1 MRCPSRNPR
10 APNLPARNI
19 LAALAAGFICGLLLW
34 SLRWGNSSWSS
45 AETLAAEAPFK
56 WYRGNIHTHTLWSDG
71 DDYPEMVALWYK
83 EHGYDFLSFSD
94 HNTLLKDERWTD
106 VVLGKG
112 GKRAFDKLKA
122 RFGTDWIEER
132 TNDKQYQEVRLKT
145 FEEITNQIGS
155 PGHFLL
161 IQGEEI
167 SDLFQKLPVHLNATN
182 LKELIPPMGGES
194 FQDVMQR
201 NTDALIAQRER
212 TGQSMIIHLCH
223 PNFQYGITAED
234 LARVRGE
241 NFFEVYNG
249 HSEVNN
255 DGDEYHAS
263 AERMW
268 DIILTLRI
276 TALHLP
282 LMWGLA
288 TDDAHD
294 YHDIPSRRNEPGRGW
309 IVVLARS
316 LSAAELVKSMER
328 GWFYAS
334 TGVQV
339 DRFAVSRHGI
349 EVRVQPQEGVE
360 YTIDFIGTQTGFDAA
375 SESVKGEFTKSS
387 LRTTRRY
394 SNDIG
399 RVLKS
404 YSGTRAVYEFGSND
418 LYVRPRVTSTKKHPN
433 PSSPGE
439 YERAWCQPV
448 RGPAGWRIR

>member
-1 MRCPSRNPR
+1 MRSQCRNSLGR
-10 APNLPARNI
+10 KT
-19 LAALAAGFICGLLLW
+19 LAALAACFVGGLLLW
-34 SLRWGNSSWSS
+34 THRWGDPSVSP
-45 AETLAAEAPFK
+45 AETLAAENPFK

-94 HNTLLKDERWTD
+94 HNTILKSERWTD
-106 VVLGKG
+106 VVNGNG
-112 GKRAFDKLKA
+112 GQRALDKLKA
-122 RFGTDWIEER
+122 RFSSDWIEER
-132 TNDKQYQEVRLKT
+132 TNAKHFQEVRLKT
-145 FEEITNQIGS
+145 FAEIVDKIAS
-155 PGHFLL
+155 PGRFLL

-167 SDLFQKLPVHLNATN
+167 SDAFQNVPIHMNATN
-182 LKELIPPMGGES
+182 LRELIPPMGGES
-194 FQDVMQR
+194 FHEVMQR
-201 NTDALIAQRER
+201 NTDALVAQRER
-212 TGQSMIIHLCH
+212 TGQSMIIHLNH

-249 HSEVNN
+249 HCKVNN

-263 AERMW
+263 AERIW
-268 DIILTLRI
+268 DVILTLRI

-288 TDDAHD
+288 TDDGHH
-294 YHDIPSRRNEPGRGW
+294 YHDIPSRHNEPGRGW

-316 LSAAELVKSMER
+316 LTATELIKSMER

-334 TGVQV
+334 TGVTV

-349 EVRVQPQEGVE
+349 EVRIKPEEGVE
-360 YTIDFIGTQTGFDAA
+360 YTIDFIGTQTGFDVA
-375 SESVKGEFTKSS
+375 SEAVLGELSGAS

-404 YSGTRAVYEFGSND
+404 YSGTRAVYEFGNND
-418 LYVRPRVTSTKKHPN
+418 LYVRPRVTSTKMHPN
-433 PSSPGE
+433 PSIPGE